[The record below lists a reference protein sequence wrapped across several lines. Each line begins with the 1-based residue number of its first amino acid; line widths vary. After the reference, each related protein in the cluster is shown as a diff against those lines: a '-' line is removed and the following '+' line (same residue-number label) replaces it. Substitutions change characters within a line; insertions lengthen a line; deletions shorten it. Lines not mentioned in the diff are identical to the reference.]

1 MYLYTQTANINF
13 ITVQINYLFNSQLV
27 NKWMGQRSK
36 DFLSFVLR
44 WRNKNT
50 ANYTGASIVFTHTGC
65 LLTDVITARSE
76 TVHHR

>member
-44 WRNKNT
+44 WRNKNRT
-50 ANYTGASIVFTHTGC
+50 QP
-65 LLTDVITARSE
+65 ITRE
-76 TVHHR
+76 PL